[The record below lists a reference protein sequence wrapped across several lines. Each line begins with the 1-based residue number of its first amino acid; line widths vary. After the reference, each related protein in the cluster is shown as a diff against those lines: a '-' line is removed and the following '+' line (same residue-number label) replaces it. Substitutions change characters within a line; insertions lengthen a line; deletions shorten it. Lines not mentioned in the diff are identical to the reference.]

1 MWRPPCLLQDQSRKA
16 AASFARIAERFMLL
30 RTRGIRTLTAIP
42 QNVWFAD
49 TSCPSGIQPTF
60 PPSSSFTDLK
70 MPNDFRFMS
79 ALPPKAAAAV
89 ADRCVRFGPK
99 TAAPI
104 RRRRRGF
111 TGLTAPSTRTARFN
125 SDKRKP

>member
-1 MWRPPCLLQDQSRKA
+1 
-16 AASFARIAERFMLL
+16 MLL

-79 ALPPKAAAAV
+79 ALPPMAAAAV

-111 TGLTAPSTRTARFN
+111 NGLTATSTHTARFI